1 MLGIFFVLLFFCN
14 ATLSIKIC
22 SFNVRTFG
30 EAKRAI
36 PEVVDVIVKVIS
48 RCDIMLVMEI
58 KDTQNKT
65 CPFLMEKLNSLS
77 NGTEKEFKY
86 VISER
91 LGRKTYKEQYAFIYR
106 PKLVS
111 VKQTY
116 QYPDR
121 QPGDEDA
128 FSREPFVVRFQ
139 SPRSAVSDF
148 VIIPQHTTP
157 ETAVREIDE
166 LYDVYLDVKQQWKSK
181 NFIFMGDFNAGCGY
195 VAKKHWKDIRL
206 KTQSEFV
213 WLIGDTNDTTV
224 KGSTRWIIQN
234 AGNAFQILCVMA
246 SKVMQSSVGVGDKN
260 PFNHNYKETCR
271 FRWKSSRF
279 CKGHEPRSS
288 YRNGKSEPLYVK
300 FEFVFPLPSD
310 L

>member
-224 KGSTRWIIQN
+224 KGSTRCPYDRIVIAGKQLIKAVVPSSTHIFDFQN
-234 AGNAFQILCVMA
+234 AFNLTEEQALAVSDHFPIEFELKM
-246 SKVMQSSVGVGDKN
+246 SRSS
-260 PFNHNYKETCR
+260 
-271 FRWKSSRF
+271 
-279 CKGHEPRSS
+279 PRSFAPMKTAARKNHHFS
-288 YRNGKSEPLYVK
+288 S
-300 FEFVFPLPSD
+300 
-310 L
+310 

>member
-1 MLGIFFVLLFFCN
+1 MRQQHLLEEN
-14 ATLSIKIC
+14 KPYIYRQ
-22 SFNVRTFG
+22 VYGRG
-30 EAKRAI
+30 EGKGTNDI
-36 PEVVDVIVKVIS
+36 LVIS

-77 NGTEKEFKY
+77 KGTEKEFKY

-128 FSREPFVVRFQ
+128 FSREPFVVWFQ
-139 SPRSAVSDF
+139 APRSAVTDF

-166 LYDVYLDVKQQWKSK
+166 LYDVYLAVKQKWKSK
-181 NFIFMGDFNAGCGY
+181 PLSPIDRSIYIF
-195 VAKKHWKDIRL
+195 
-206 KTQSEFV
+206 T
-213 WLIGDTNDTTV
+213 
-224 KGSTRWIIQN
+224 
-234 AGNAFQILCVMA
+234 
-246 SKVMQSSVGVGDKN
+246 
-260 PFNHNYKETCR
+260 
-271 FRWKSSRF
+271 
-279 CKGHEPRSS
+279 
-288 YRNGKSEPLYVK
+288 
-300 FEFVFPLPSD
+300 
-310 L
+310 